1 MNVLGENINPDC
13 IDDTFT
19 QVNATGHLVVPGF
32 IGPIGHNSISNP
44 TLTPESNW
52 TINTA
57 ITEILYVTL
66 EATIFCRD
74 QTRMRCLL
82 ELDLEM
88 LQTAQTPDANPHGI
102 RGSKTGIGNPSC
114 S

>member
-1 MNVLGENINPDC
+1 MAMSLSQKYLPLFALLLLWPMNVLGENINPDC

-32 IGPIGHNSISNP
+32 TGPIGHNSISNQ

-57 ITEILYVTL
+57 ITEIHPIGANTSVV
-66 EATIFCRD
+66 
-74 QTRMRCLL
+74 
-82 ELDLEM
+82 
-88 LQTAQTPDANPHGI
+88 AQTF
-102 RGSKTGIGNPSC
+102 
-114 S
+114 